1 VTDRDFRWLPL
12 TSAHEIR
19 RDFREPLLRA
29 ERVDGFSEPFADEDL
44 PIDAL
49 WAHSR
54 PAELEARVCFAAADA
69 AGVLSIARSAI
80 EEASRELGPN
90 DPLASCLRQLAGG
103 AVLRVGAHFVFAFDD
118 RRRRCLGWV
127 GDWSATASLLAQL
140 TRLASET
147 LPVLILGE
155 SGTGKELVARAVHTF
170 GRRRERPYLAI
181 NCAELPESV
190 LASELFGH
198 TRGAFTGA
206 ISDRPGLFETAAN
219 GTVFLDEIGELPLA
233 AQAKLLRVLEEHR
246 VRRIG
251 AAQPRP
257 LGCRIVAATNRDLAH
272 EMARGHFRTD
282 LYYRLRGS
290 EVRLA
295 PLRER
300 RHDVLPLAESFLRR
314 ASLRFGKGRVVFAP
328 DARLAL
334 LAHDWPGNIR
344 ELRHAVEIAVLGA
357 AADAIDATA
366 LSLVRHPLT
375 DTMRSAEPLLSV
387 SALERA
393 HILRALASTD
403 GNKMAAA
410 RILGI
415 TRQSLQRRIV
425 RHRILLPPGNGRPA
439 AAEVPTGGQ
448 GLYAGNAEFQLDRRD
463 ALSGDEGTERAR
475 FREP

>member
-29 ERVDGFSEPFADEDL
+29 ERVDGFGEPFRGDDL
-44 PIDAL
+44 PMDAL

-54 PAELEARVCFAAADA
+54 PAELEARARFAAADG
-69 AGVLSIARSAI
+69 AGVLAIARSAI
-80 EEASRELGPN
+80 EEASHELTPN
-90 DPLASCLRQLAGG
+90 DPLASCLRQLAAG
-103 AVLRVGAHFVFAFDD
+103 AVLRVGAHFVSAFDD
-118 RRRRCLGWV
+118 RHRPCLGWV
-127 GDWSATASLLAQL
+127 GDWTATASLLAEL

-155 SGTGKELVARAVHTF
+155 SGTGKELVARGVHAF

-190 LASELFGH
+190 LESELFGH

-206 ISDRPGLFETAAN
+206 TGDRPGLFETAAN

-257 LGCRIVAATNRDLAH
+257 LGCRIVAATNRDLAF
-272 EMARGHFRTD
+272 EVARGRFRTD

-300 RHDVLPLAESFLRR
+300 RQDVLPLAESFLGR
-314 ASLRFGKGRVVFAP
+314 ASLRFGKGRVVFAS

-357 AADAIDATA
+357 ADAIDANA
-366 LSLVRHPLT
+366 LSLVRHPPT
-375 DTMRSAEPLLSV
+375 AAMRSAEPLLSV

-393 HILRALASTD
+393 HILRALASTN

-425 RHRILLPPGNGRPA
+425 RHGILMPRGNGQPET
-439 AAEVPTGGQ
+439 AEASAGGH
-448 GLYAGNAEFQLDRRD
+448 GLYAGKPEFQPDTRD
-463 ALSGDEGTERAR
+463 GLSREEGTERAR

>member
-12 TSAHEIR
+12 TNAHEIR
-19 RDFREPLLRA
+19 RDFREALLRA
-29 ERVDGFSEPFADEDL
+29 QRVDGRGVRLDCDDV
-44 PIDAL
+44 PIDSL

-54 PAELEARVCFAAADA
+54 PAELEARACFTTADA
-69 AGVLSIARSAI
+69 SGALAIARSAI
-80 EEASRELGPN
+80 EEASRELPPN
-90 DPLASCLRQLAGG
+90 DPLASCLRQLAAG
-103 AVLRVGAHFVFAFDD
+103 AVLRVEAHFVFAFDD
-118 RRRRCLGWV
+118 RRRPCLGWV
-127 GDWSATASLLAQL
+127 ADWSGTASLLAQL

-147 LPVLILGE
+147 LPVLIVGE
-155 SGTGKELVARAVHTF
+155 SGTGKELVARGVHTF
-170 GRRRERPYLAI
+170 GRRRDLPYLAI

-190 LASELFGH
+190 LESELFGH

-206 ISDRPGLFETAAN
+206 TTDRPGLFETAAN
-219 GTVFLDEIGELPLA
+219 GTVFLDEIGELPIA

-257 LGCRIVAATNRDLAH
+257 LGCRIVAATNRDLVH
-272 EMARGHFRTD
+272 EIARGRFRTD

-290 EVRLA
+290 EVRLV

-300 RHDVLPLAESFLRR
+300 RQDVLPLAESFLGR
-314 ASLRFGKGRVVFAP
+314 ASLRFGKRRVSFAS

-344 ELRHAVEIAVLGA
+344 ELRHAVDIAVLGA

-366 LSLVRHPLT
+366 LSLVRQPAAAT
-375 DTMRSAEPLLSV
+375 ARCAEPLVSV

-425 RHRILLPPGNGRPA
+425 RHGIVLPPGNGRPGTTA
-439 AAEVPTGGQ
+439 APASGYGLRAGG
-448 GLYAGNAEFQLDRRD
+448 AEFEPDAPDVLSRD
-463 ALSGDEGTERAR
+463 DGTERAPV
-475 FREP
+475 RET